1 MATENITVQT
11 DLKAQSID
19 FVNQFN
25 TGLKTLLEVLGV
37 VRKQP
42 LTVGNQIKI
51 YKSDVTMAD
60 GKVAEGEVI
69 PLSKVTKKL
78 DRTIN
83 L

>member
-42 LTVGNQIKI
+42 
-51 YKSDVTMAD
+51 
-60 GKVAEGEVI
+60 
-69 PLSKVTKKL
+69 
-78 DRTIN
+78 
-83 L
+83 